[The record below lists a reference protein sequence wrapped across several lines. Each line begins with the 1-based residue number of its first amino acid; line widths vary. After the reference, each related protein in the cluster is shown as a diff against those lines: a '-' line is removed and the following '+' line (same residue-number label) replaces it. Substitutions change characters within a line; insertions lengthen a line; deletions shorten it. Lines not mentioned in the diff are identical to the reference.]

1 VSLESED
8 LPARDYN
15 KYDLEFDALPFERI
29 LEKYRLRKLIEIIDK
44 HVSKNLNNVLEI
56 GPGYNSI
63 LGALP
68 VSGERVIIEP
78 SSQLFAYN
86 KARYFS
92 EKYVTILNEEIK
104 EFTSREPLPE
114 FDLIVLSSVLHEF
127 NNPQS
132 ELLSIIKLLKRSGN
146 LIIVVPNNESVHRQ
160 FGVTLG
166 ILASTST
173 LTDTERL
180 MQQTKSFSIRSM
192 ESLMDAV
199 GLAIQHV
206 TTSFVKPH
214 THAQMQK
221 WVDDG
226 LLDREGLE
234 NLYKLSH
241 FFHPFNSEIF
251 LIARKP

>member
-1 VSLESED
+1 MSLEGKD
-8 LPARDYN
+8 LPTRDYN
-15 KYDLEFDALPFERI
+15 KYDQEFDALPFERI
-29 LEKYRLRKLIEIIDK
+29 LEKYRLRRLIEIIDE

-63 LGALP
+63 LRELS
-68 VSGERVIIEP
+68 VVGERVIIEP
-78 SSQLFAYN
+78 SNQLFAYN
-86 KARYFS
+86 KAMYFGEES
-92 EKYVTILNEEIK
+92 VTILNEEVK
-104 EFTSREPLPE
+104 EFSSRDPLPE

-127 NNPQS
+127 HDAQN
-132 ELLSIIKLLKRSGN
+132 ELLSIVKLLKRGGHV
-146 LIIVVPNNESVHRQ
+146 IVVVPNNESVHRQ

-166 ILASTST
+166 ILASTSS

-180 MQQTKSFSIRSM
+180 MQQTKSFSIQSI
-192 ESLMDAV
+192 ESLM
-199 GLAIQHV
+199 GLIGLVIQHV

-226 LLDREGLE
+226 LLDQEGLE